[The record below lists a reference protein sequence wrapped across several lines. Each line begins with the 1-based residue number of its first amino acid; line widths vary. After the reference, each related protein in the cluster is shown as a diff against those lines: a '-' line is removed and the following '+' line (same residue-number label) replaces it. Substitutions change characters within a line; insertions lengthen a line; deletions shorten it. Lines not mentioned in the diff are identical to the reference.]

1 MIKHPRV
8 LSLFVVAVLS
18 VCSVGTAQ
26 DKPTLADA
34 IRTAVNATP
43 NRNEIKQFVDAQ
55 FARLVTDE
63 TSLSAQQGLVEVVEG
78 TGPRAPSASF
88 LAEYTA
94 VLNDAV
100 VALPDDAPMRGRLN
114 TAIATSRIAAI
125 ADNYQLTE
133 AAIKLMNDRSE
144 AVALWGMK
152 VAGSVLPAELR
163 DPLRITEQTLL
174 KQIIPSVH
182 KHATGPIYEEAY
194 IALSLNL
201 QDPTRA
207 RSIKPE
213 MVRAV
218 VPVIQELFAERID
231 QLTLALVD
239 IPGAENRA
247 SFFLTDPR
255 VFEQQTAEQKVE
267 TVQLLSDHIAL
278 LAERAT
284 GVDENRKQ
292 RIIPVIAQ
300 TARALHVIA
309 PENIKSVIAPATTL
323 DNRSIPE
330 KIKEGVLVIYPAF
343 KKVTAYS
350 GIVAPPA
357 VSTAPATQD
366 DADEVPAADAATAD
380 DDSSETPQ

>member
-18 VCSVGTAQ
+18 VCSVGYAQ
-26 DKPTLADA
+26 DKPTLPDA
-34 IRTAVNATP
+34 VRTAVNATP
-43 NRNEIKQFVDAQ
+43 NRNEIKRFVDAQ
-55 FARLVTDE
+55 FARLVVDE
-63 TSLSAQQGLVEVVEG
+63 SSLSAQQGLVEVVEG

-94 VLNDAV
+94 ILNDAV
-100 VALPDDAPMRGRLN
+100 MALPEDAPMRGRLN
-114 TAIATSRIAAI
+114 AAIATSRIAAV

-152 VAGSVLPAELR
+152 VAGYVLPAELR

-174 KQIIPSVH
+174 KQIVPSVH
-182 KHATGPIYEEAY
+182 KHGTGPIYEEAY

-201 QDPTRA
+201 QDPTKA

-218 VPVIQELFAERID
+218 VPVMQELLADRVD
-231 QLTLALVD
+231 QLAVALVD

-255 VFEQQTAEQKVE
+255 VFEQLTPEQKVE
-267 TVQLLSDHIAL
+267 TVQLLSDQIAL

-284 GVDENRKQ
+284 GVDESRKQ

-309 PENIKSVIAPATTL
+309 PENIKQIITPATTL
-323 DNRSIPE
+323 DNRSVPE
-330 KIKEGVLVIYPAF
+330 KIKESVLVIYPAF

-350 GIVAPPA
+350 DIEAPPA
-357 VSTAPATQD
+357 VSTAPATQE
-366 DADEVPAADAATAD
+366 DAAEAPAADAAPA
-380 DDSSETPQ
+380 EGAPAEIPQ